1 MRLKKTIF
9 LTLAVFFLIAN
20 SAQATAIKIQPSEIK
35 IEAEA
40 GVLVEKKII
49 VENPDNNVALYEV
62 YVDNFPNWIKIKPE
76 SFTLESGGSQKVV
89 LKIQNQETGIFS
101 TMLSAV
107 ARPLSERKFK
117 AGSGVKVPL
126 EIKIFKTNQEI
137 FAAAIFRT
145 IINKI
150 STNFLIWI
158 LYIFFSCFLLSIL
171 FLRKKRKLRT
181 PQL

>member
-1 MRLKKTIF
+1 MRFKKTIF

-20 SAQATAIKIQPSEIK
+20 SVQAIAIKIQPSEIK

-40 GVLVEKKII
+40 GVLGEKEII
-49 VENPDNNVALYEV
+49 VENPDNNIALYEV
-62 YVDNFPNWIKIKPE
+62 YVDNFSDWIKIKPE
-76 SFTLESGGSQKVV
+76 SFTLESGESQKVI
-89 LKIQNQETGIFS
+89 LQIKNKEAGIFS
-101 TMLSAV
+101 TMLSVV
-107 ARPLSERKFK
+107 AKPLSERKFK
-117 AGSGVKVPL
+117 ADSGVKIPL
-126 EIKIFKTNQEI
+126 KIKISKSDT
-137 FAAAIFRT
+137 
-145 IINKI
+145 NKI